1 VTMEMATTASGD
13 EEKLNYSLDVETT
26 TPTEGTCGDNQNG
39 DDRRGDDENSEEV
52 KMNSLDIETATA
64 TITTQDQDST
74 VTVMSQEI
82 SPPAPPSRNCCC
94 EMWHYG
100 DNGNMLEA
108 RGYALLAMGKSQIFP
123 PIDS

>member
-1 VTMEMATTASGD
+1 MINEPAPHSRAAAATMEMATTASGD

-74 VTVMSQEI
+74 VTVTPGATFEKV
-82 SPPAPPSRNCCC
+82 
-94 EMWHYG
+94 
-100 DNGNMLEA
+100 
-108 RGYALLAMGKSQIFP
+108 LL
-123 PIDS
+123 